1 MYEVSV
7 SENEINFISKH
18 IIGNWYMHFWKSD
31 KNIIAIFKDKVF
43 KFNYDVKDSWKEVLD
58 YGISIGI
65 PVQELDFPINGL

>member
-1 MYEVSV
+1 
-7 SENEINFISKH
+7 
-18 IIGNWYMHFWKSD
+18 MHFWKSD